1 MDRIEIPN
9 QATYSPIA
17 LSDLL
22 LAAPLAARLLF
33 RTSFP
38 GMVIQAATFGAYAGS
53 ALRDWAARKDMRRV
67 DFEAEFG
74 GDVFNLRSTPS
85 EVREA
90 EVERLVH
97 RLNEGYVEPTRSLDE
112 LAPEVNAHLTGFIAG
127 LTGQVVETSSEVRRF
142 SLAGLL
148 MPMAYGACDIIS
160 GDIAIFK
167 ELGLLQ
173 AHVVTH
179 EMVHRKGY
187 LKELHAQALSY
198 FALVSSGEPEL
209 VQSALAERL
218 HRQLQTLCDDDGERF
233 HERVDGLGLRPELE
247 EAFHKLQP
255 RLPTPQAGLAK
266 AMRTLYDERMKITGQ
281 NGLSDYW
288 TGFTD
293 LLYTFA
299 ESPVARQDR
308 GLAAV

>member
-1 MDRIEIPN
+1 MERIEIPN

-22 LAAPLAARLLF
+22 LVAPLAARLMF
-33 RTSFP
+33 RSTVP

-53 ALRDWAARKDMRRV
+53 ALRDWAARRDMRRI
-67 DFEAEFG
+67 DFMEEFG
-74 GDVFNLRSTPS
+74 ADVQSLLSTPEAVRET
-85 EVREA
+85 EVRTL
-90 EVERLVH
+90 VERL
-97 RLNEGYVEPTRSLDE
+97 NDQYVTPEMSLDE
-112 LAPEVNAHLTGFIAG
+112 VAPEANRHLTRFMASV
-127 LTGQVVETSSEVRRF
+127 TGQVVETSSEIRRF
-142 SLAGLL
+142 SVAGLL

-187 LKELHAQALSY
+187 WKEIHAQVLSY
-198 FALVSSGEPEL
+198 FALMSSEEPEF

-218 HRQLQTLCDDDGERF
+218 HRQLQVLSNDDGEAF
-233 HERVDGLGLRPELE
+233 HARVDELGLRDELAE
-247 EAFHKLQP
+247 EFHKFQP
-255 RLPTPQAGLAK
+255 KLPAPQAGLAK
-266 AMRTLYDERMKITGQ
+266 GMRTLYDERMKITGQ

-293 LLYTFA
+293 FLYTFA
-299 ESPVARQDR
+299 QSSTAKQDKALARI
-308 GLAAV
+308 